1 MQTDNI
7 WLDTLVRT
15 GMVLAAAVLLGL
27 AVGELVLT
35 LWLVTVAF
43 LCWHLW
49 HAFQLVRWLRRGGFN
64 RPPEAP
70 GLWGAIFDGLR
81 RQQRRYRQR
90 RVHLASLLSR
100 FRGSV
105 NASPD
110 AVVILRQHD
119 EMLWWNSAAKRMLGL
134 RWPQD
139 SGQRIN
145 NLFRHP
151 DFLAFLKDAGRRES
165 VTLPSPLEP
174 DVMLEVRVV
183 PYGEDQR
190 LVIARDITRL
200 YRLESMRRDFI
211 ANVSH
216 ELRTPLTVIL
226 GLTENLAEDE
236 AADPETARA
245 LVLLQQQALRMR
257 RLVDDLLLL
266 SRLEREP
273 VAGRLEPVAV
283 PILLETLVDEA
294 KALSGGRHSIALARE
309 PELGLMGDEA
319 ELRSAF
325 SNLIANAIKYTPE
338 GGHITVGWRRA
349 GEGACFSVTDT
360 GVGIPAQHLPR
371 ITERFYRVDSGRS
384 AKTGGTGLGLAIVK
398 HVLNRHGGRLHI
410 DSAPGAGS
418 TFSCQFPAL
427 QLVLLSQ
434 GNA

>member
-1 MQTDNI
+1 MQADNI

-15 GMVLAAAVLLGL
+15 GMVLAAGVLMGL
-27 AVGELVLT
+27 VTGELVLT
-35 LWLVTVAF
+35 LWLVTLGF

-49 HAFQLVRWLRRGGFN
+49 QAFQLVRWLRRGGVS
-64 RPPEAP
+64 RPPEAS
-70 GLWGAIFDGLR
+70 GLWGEIFDGLR
-81 RQQRRYRQR
+81 RQQRRHRQR
-90 RVHLASLLSR
+90 RVHLASLLGR

-139 SGQRIN
+139 TGQRIN

-151 DFLAFLKDAGRRES
+151 DFRAFLKDAGRRES

-174 DVMLEVRVV
+174 DVILEVRVV

-226 GLTENLAEDE
+226 GLTENLAEEE

-273 VAGRLEPVAV
+273 VAGKREPVAV
-283 PILLETLVDEA
+283 PLMLEALVDEA
-294 KALSGGRHSIALARE
+294 NTLSGGRHSIALERD
-309 PELGLMGDEA
+309 PELGLMGDEG

-325 SNLIANAIKYTPE
+325 SNLIGNAVKYTPE

-360 GVGIPAQHLPR
+360 GVGIPALHLPR
-371 ITERFYRVDSGRS
+371 VTERFYRVDAGRS

-398 HVLNRHGGRLHI
+398 HVLNRHGARLHI
-410 DSAPGAGS
+410 DSTPGAGS